1 MPVPVTSVR
10 LIVRRL
16 LLAAALAVGC
26 ARPLV
31 GSVQTEPERPILTQI
46 REIRSL
52 SAARADEALP
62 VIVRGIVT
70 RVTAYELFL
79 QDGPD
84 AIFVWQEVRNPD
96 VQVGDY
102 IEVTGST
109 NSGQLFPIVRG
120 AEIRRLGT
128 RPLPEPQ
135 VLPYAELA
143 TGRGDCQWVEISGV
157 VETVEPKPDG
167 LLTLRVLYG
176 GALLR
181 VELTALEPAR
191 AARLLGAHVRVRG
204 VVNGFK
210 SPQRRLVE
218 PVLGVEVSPATFWIE
233 QPGPLDIF
241 ALPLVS
247 AAALG
252 GPEGSTSARE
262 MVHVAGTVTRQ
273 LSPKLVFLR
282 DRDHSLEVRLAE
294 PATVQVGDQIE
305 AVGFAEMGI
314 IQPVLNNARLR
325 RLGPGQPPAPHRIGE
340 VAGLLDLRNE
350 ADLIE
355 IEGELR
361 DLSRRN
367 DGYVMIL
374 TQGGQSFNVE
384 VGAATVASPA
394 ELPPVGSRL
403 AVVGIC
409 QIERLTPPDLN
420 LVVAPASVRIYLR
433 SMEEVTVL
441 SRPSWWTPARL
452 LALVTVL
459 SAFAL
464 GALGWIVTLNRRV
477 QAQTRIILG
486 NARKQATLEERNR
499 IAREFHDTLEQQLA
513 GATIL
518 LDAIDTAILEQPQ
531 RARDNL
537 QIARAMLRHS
547 LDDAQQAVA
556 NLRNNDLF
564 EREFVPLIE
573 DAVQA
578 RLAGTGIPADFHTE
592 GTWPELDS
600 MVKQHLLRMVQ
611 EAVTNAVKHA
621 APKRITVVLRATKDG
636 IELEVTD
643 DGCGFILQ
651 DRLHPRAGEFGL
663 IGLQER
669 AEKIGARLTIRS
681 APRQG
686 TTVMVAL
693 RPVSAFTA

>member
-1 MPVPVTSVR
+1 MPAPALS
-10 LIVRRL
+10 LRL
-16 LLAAALAVGC
+16 LARLFAAGLALGC
-26 ARPLV
+26 AHPAPAAD
-31 GSVQTEPERPILTQI
+31 STEPEPLLLTHI
-46 REIRSL
+46 REIRAL
-52 SAARADEALP
+52 SPQKADEALP
-62 VIVRGIVT
+62 VIVRGLVT

-120 AEIRRLGT
+120 TSIRRLET

-135 VLPYAELA
+135 ILPYVDLA
-143 TGRGDCQWVEISGV
+143 TGRGDCQWVEVSGI
-157 VETVEPKPDG
+157 VETVEPKSDG

-181 VELTALEPAR
+181 VELTALDPAR
-191 AARLLGAHVRVRG
+191 TARLLGAHVRLRG

-210 SPQRRLVE
+210 SPHRRLIE
-218 PVLGVEVSPATFWIE
+218 PVLGVDGSPGTLWIE
-233 QPGPLDIF
+233 QPGPPDIF

-252 GPEGSTSARE
+252 GPEGTSAARE

-282 DRDHSLEVRLAE
+282 DRGHSLEVRLAE
-294 PATVQVGDQIE
+294 PATVHVGDQIE

-325 RLGPGQPPAPHRIGE
+325 RLGPGAPPAPHRIRE

-384 VGAATVASPA
+384 VGDAALGAAA
-394 ELPPVGSRL
+394 ELPPLGSRL

-409 QIERLTPPDLN
+409 QIERLTPPDLS

-433 SMEEVTVL
+433 SMAEVTVL

-452 LALVTVL
+452 LALVAVL
-459 SAFAL
+459 SLFAL

-518 LDAIDTAILEQPQ
+518 LDAIDTAVLEQPQ

-578 RLAGTGIPADFHTE
+578 RLAGTGIPFDFRTE

-611 EAVTNAVKHA
+611 ESVTNAVKHA
-621 APKRITVVLRATKDG
+621 APRRISVILRATQDG
-636 IELEVTD
+636 IELEVAD
-643 DGCGFILQ
+643 DGCGFVLQ
-651 DRLHPRAGEFGL
+651 DRLNPGTGEFGL

-686 TTVMVAL
+686 TTVVVAL
-693 RPVSAFTA
+693 RPDPAFTVV

>member
-1 MPVPVTSVR
+1 MPASVTSLR
-10 LIVRRL
+10 LRARL
-16 LLAAALAVGC
+16 FAAVLAVWLAGPAPAAAPAG
-26 ARPLV
+26 AA
-31 GSVQTEPERPILTQI
+31 LTDI
-46 REIRSL
+46 KEIRSL
-52 SAARADEALP
+52 SPEKAGEALP
-62 VIVRGIVT
+62 VVVRGVVT
-70 RVTAYELFL
+70 RVTFYELFL
-79 QDGPD
+79 QEGPD

-96 VQVGDY
+96 VRVGDY
-102 IEVTGST
+102 VEVTGFSH
-109 NSGQLFPIVRG
+109 SGHLFPIVRCSD
-120 AEIRRLGT
+120 IRRLGT

-135 VLPYAELA
+135 ILPYAELA
-143 TGRGDCQWVEISGV
+143 TGRGDSQWVEVSGIVATV
-157 VETVEPKPDG
+157 VVKPDG
-167 LLTLRVLYG
+167 LLTLRMLYD

-181 VELTALEPAR
+181 VELNALDPAR
-191 AARLLGAHVRVRG
+191 TARLLGAHVRLRG

-210 SPQRRLVE
+210 SPQRRLIE
-218 PVLGVEVSPATFWIE
+218 PVLGVDGSPGTVWIE

-241 ALPLVS
+241 ALPLSS

-252 GPEGSTSARE
+252 GPGGTAAYRE

-273 LSPKLVFLR
+273 LSPQLVFLR
-282 DRDHSLEVRLAE
+282 DEAHSLEVRLAE
-294 PATVQVGDQIE
+294 PATVHIGDQIE

-314 IQPVLNNARLR
+314 IQPVLNNARLKR
-325 RLGPGQPPAPHRIGE
+325 RGPGEPPLPRRIRE
-340 VAGLLDLRNE
+340 VADLLDLRNE
-350 ADLIE
+350 ADLVT

-384 VGAATVASPA
+384 VGAAAVTTSAD
-394 ELPPVGSRL
+394 LPPIGSRL
-403 AVVGIC
+403 AVTGIC

-420 LVVAPASVRIYLR
+420 LVVAPASVRIHLR
-433 SMEEVTVL
+433 SMDELAVL

-452 LALVTVL
+452 LALVAVL
-459 SAFAL
+459 SLFAL
-464 GALGWIVTLNRRV
+464 GALGWILTLNRRV

-518 LDAIDTAILEQPQ
+518 LDAIDTAMADQPQ

-537 QIARAMLRHS
+537 QTARAMLRHS

-578 RLAGTGIPADFHTE
+578 RLAGTGIPVDFHTE
-592 GTWPELDS
+592 GAWPELDS

-611 EAVTNAVKHA
+611 ESVTNAVKHA
-621 APKRITVVLRATKDG
+621 TPGRITVSLRAVAGT
-636 IELEVTD
+636 IEMEVAD
-643 DGCGFILQ
+643 DGCGFVVQ
-651 DRLHPRAGEFGL
+651 DQLRPGTHEFGL

-686 TTVMVAL
+686 TTVRVAL
-693 RPVSAFTA
+693 PLDAAFSAA